1 MNQKIAYIFID
12 ERTDMRK
19 IALIIASILCFI
31 LGIIGLLI
39 PVIPQI
45 PFFILGV
52 LCLSAASTRFKR
64 FLIGTSFYQKYL
76 KKHVEKHEKISE
88 FLNE

>member
-1 MNQKIAYIFID
+1 
-12 ERTDMRK
+12 MRK
-19 IALIIASILCFI
+19 IVLIIVSIVFFI
-31 LGIIGLLI
+31 LGIVGLLI

-45 PFFILGV
+45 PFFILGI

-64 FLIGTSFYQKYL
+64 FLVGTDLYQKHL
-76 KKHVEKHEKISE
+76 KEHVEKNEKLAE

>member
-1 MNQKIAYIFID
+1 
-12 ERTDMRK
+12 MRK
-19 IALIIASILCFI
+19 IVLTIVSILCFV
-31 LGIIGLLI
+31 LGFIGLLI

-52 LCLSAASTRFKR
+52 VTLSAASTRFKR
-64 FLIGTSFYQKYL
+64 FFVGTEIYQKHL
-76 KKHVEKHEKISE
+76 KEHVDKHEKLAA

>member
-1 MNQKIAYIFID
+1 M
-12 ERTDMRK
+12 TDMRK
-19 IALIIASILCFI
+19 AALIIASTICFI
-31 LGIIGLLI
+31 LRIVGLLI

-64 FLIGTSFYQKYL
+64 FVVGTSVY
-76 KKHVEKHEKISE
+76 EKHLKEHIEKRKKLAD
-88 FLNE
+88 FLRE

>member
-1 MNQKIAYIFID
+1 
-12 ERTDMRK
+12 MRK
-19 IALIIASILCFI
+19 IALIIASIICFI
-31 LGIIGLLI
+31 LGIVGLLI

-45 PFFILGV
+45 PFFILSV

-64 FLIGTSFYQKYL
+64 FFVGTSLYQKYF
-76 KKHVEKHEKISE
+76 KEHVEKHEKLND

>member
-1 MNQKIAYIFID
+1 
-12 ERTDMRK
+12 MRK
-19 IALIIASILCFI
+19 IALIIASVICFI
-31 LGIIGLLI
+31 LGVIGLMI

-52 LCLSAASTRFKR
+52 VCLSAASTRFKR
-64 FLIGTSFYQKYL
+64 FFVGTTLYQKHL
-76 KKHVEKHEKISE
+76 KEHVEKHEKLAE